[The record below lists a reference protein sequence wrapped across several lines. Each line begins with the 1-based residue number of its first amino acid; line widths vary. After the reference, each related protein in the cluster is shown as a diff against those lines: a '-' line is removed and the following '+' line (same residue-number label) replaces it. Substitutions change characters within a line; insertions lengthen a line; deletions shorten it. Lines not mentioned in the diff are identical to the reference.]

1 MPVMSFADDPSIL
14 TQTQPVDPM
23 ELQALGVIE
32 EALRQ
37 SGVIPED
44 TMIVDP
50 STAVETQLM
59 ALIDAVPME

>member
-1 MPVMSFADDPSIL
+1 MSFAEDPSIL

-37 SGVIPED
+37 SGIVPED
-44 TMIVDP
+44 TIIIDP
-50 STAVETQLM
+50 STAVDTQLM

>member
-1 MPVMSFADDPSIL
+1 MPVTSFDADPTIL
-14 TQTQPVDPM
+14 TQAQPVDPM
-23 ELQALGVIE
+23 ELQALALIE

-44 TMIVDP
+44 TVIIDP

-59 ALIDAVPME
+59 ELIDAVPME

>member
-1 MPVMSFADDPSIL
+1 MPVMSFAEDPSIL

-23 ELQALGVIE
+23 ELQALSVIE

-37 SGVIPED
+37 SGIVPED
-44 TMIVDP
+44 TVIIDP